1 MSKGKYVWGAVILV
15 VLLVVIGALLK
26 SDKYAGPT
34 ASPSTNYGNET
45 MPLSPSP
52 SRSASSGKP
61 AAPAPAISYD
71 AALKAYAGNR
81 IQFDEFCQASP
92 NAIVLKSG
100 TSVMFD
106 NRSGDARWFSLDGTG
121 YYVAGYGFR
130 IIPMVPKSV
139 PHTTIIG
146 CGSATSVGKITIV
159 Q

>member
-34 ASPSTNYGNET
+34 ASPSPNGNNET

-52 SRSASSGKP
+52 SASSRKP
-61 AAPAPAISYD
+61 ATQAPTISYD
-71 AALKAYAGNR
+71 AALKTYGGNR
-81 IQFDEFCQASP
+81 IQFDEFCQATP
-92 NAIVLKSG
+92 NAIIVKSG
-100 TSVMFD
+100 ASVMFD

-130 IIPMVPKSV
+130 IIPMAPKSI
-139 PHTTIIG
+139 PHTTTIG